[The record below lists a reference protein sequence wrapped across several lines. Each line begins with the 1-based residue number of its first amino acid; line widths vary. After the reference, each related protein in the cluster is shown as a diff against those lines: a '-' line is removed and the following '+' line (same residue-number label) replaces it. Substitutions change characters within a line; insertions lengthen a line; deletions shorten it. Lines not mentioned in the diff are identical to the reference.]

1 MRAGA
6 AATVCVAVSILMAF
20 GLVAF
25 GSVPAVHSRSTGLGS
40 APERVGATSA
50 NANLQVTLSISP
62 SQVEVGNS
70 VTIQAAASG
79 GTPPYSYQYTGL
91 PSDCPSQNSSS
102 FSCNP
107 STPADY
113 EVSVSVTD
121 AASDSATS
129 NPPTSLDVSSSNNGG
144 NGGGGGGNNSS
155 NPFSGLIS
163 GLGGILTYV
172 LIFGLIGFVTWILLI
187 VGIWIIAITLVRR
200 LPKRGAASPATATV
214 TCAACSAVIPAGT
227 KFCPECGKSPT
238 AKGA

>member
-1 MRAGA
+1 MRARA
-6 AATVCVAVSILMAF
+6 VATVCVAVSVLMVF

-25 GSVPAVHSRSTGLGS
+25 GPAPAVHSRSPVPAG
-40 APERVGATSA
+40 APERDSATTA
-50 NANLQVTLSISP
+50 NANLEVTLSISP
-62 SQVEVGNS
+62 SQVQVGNS
-70 VTIQAAASG
+70 VNIQAAASG
-79 GTPPYSYQYTGL
+79 GIPPYSYQYTGL

-144 NGGGGGGNNSS
+144 SGGGGNNSS

-227 KFCPECGKSPT
+227 KFCPECGKSLT
-238 AKGA
+238 RKGA